1 MVGTTGEAE
10 GDANDIAVVSV
21 AAAEVSNVV
30 AVAGLEASAATGAAE
45 GLLVSD
51 GLAPQAAIMML
62 RSMIGSVRRYCDIAR
77 NSLHCIQHKH
87 AALTCCLL
95 PTTTQRP
102 PTHAGHVHG
111 WGPPMTTGFV

>member
-1 MVGTTGEAE
+1 MVGGMVGTTGEAE
-10 GDANDIAVVSV
+10 DDANDVAVVSV
-21 AAAEVSNVV
+21 
-30 AVAGLEASAATGAAE
+30 AATGAAE
-45 GLLVSD
+45 GFLVSN

-87 AALTCCLL
+87 AAITCCLL

-102 PTHAGHVHG
+102 PTHVGHVHG